1 MTDVEMWLE
10 VLQTVGVPS
19 IALAGAGFFI
29 YKNQIWAAEERAQFM
44 SRDEESDARVFSML
58 EKQNELDSYFINF
71 SDGQPYCSGHG
82 IYYGGSSA
90 QIHTRDQIKKMQNF

>member
-1 MTDVEMWLE
+1 MTDVEMWLS

-44 SRDEESDARVFSML
+44 ARDEESDARVFSML
-58 EKQNELDSYFINF
+58 EKQNENAGKLSVALEGLSQSHEHL
-71 SDGQPYCSGHG
+71 SDKIAMMVDVVRNHERSDK
-82 IYYGGSSA
+82 
-90 QIHTRDQIKKMQNF
+90 RR